1 MQKELQIFS
10 MASVAGDMY
19 KSRYDKANEKRKAAW
34 KDLKAN
40 FVPGSARFKEFKA
53 TIEPEFKAAIQ
64 KAREEVQTE
73 FDREFEELRE
83 TEIARVKT
91 ISPGSEKMMDILGR
105 LVNIPISVDE
115 FGYLVEQYGNH
126 NYWVDR
132 QLISLSVK
140 NGIQECAVAPDITTK
155 LGILDELKNNL
166 YTYFE
171 KYNGEVAYNTAVLV
185 SDAAIQR
192 LEKQYT
198 NNYSGISLNAR
209 EAGKRI
215 VVEGLNK
222 LDSLEKS
229 MYLANALR
237 TSTPD
242 VQEGILYEICKNHES
257 IKENPNMRLSGV
269 SSAIEN
275 FKKAEYEG
283 MRRAERTIDRI
294 QNEPKKYEQD
304 TIIYQN
310 LEDRHFLKAVRESGN
325 DELKKAVRHQQEVKA
340 AGEAK
345 EKREAEAKSGAMAN
359 VGAKGE

>member
-1 MQKELQIFS
+1 
-10 MASVAGDMY
+10 
-19 KSRYDKANEKRKAAW
+19 
-34 KDLKAN
+34 
-40 FVPGSARFKEFKA
+40 
-53 TIEPEFKAAIQ
+53 
-64 KAREEVQTE
+64 
-73 FDREFEELRE
+73 LRE

-91 ISPGSEKMMDILGR
+91 ISSGSEKMMDILGR
-105 LVNIPISVDE
+105 LANIPISVDE

-166 YTYFE
+166 YAYFE
-171 KYNGEVAYNTAVLV
+171 KYNGEPAYNTAVLV
-185 SDAAIQR
+185 SDATIQR

-198 NNYSGISLNAR
+198 NNYCGISLNAR
-209 EAGKRI
+209 ETGKRI

-310 LEDRHFLKAVRESGN
+310 LGDRHFLKAVRESGN
-325 DELKKAVRHQQEVKA
+325 DELKKAVKYQQEVTA

-345 EKREAEAKSGAMAN
+345 EKREAEAKSGAMQM
-359 VGAKGE
+359 